1 MTVPRNEYP
10 RPQLVRKE
18 WLCINGEWQFEA
30 DNAQSGMERGFYA
43 NDYTLNGKINVPF
56 CPESRLSGIGNR
68 DFIAS
73 VWYKRAVD
81 IPAEWR
87 GKRIILHFG
96 AVDYHAIVFVNGTRV
111 CEHRGGYTPFSAD
124 ITEFLTWDGDMIS
137 LCAYDDVRAHNQPAG
152 KQSAKYNSYGCF
164 YTRTTGIW
172 QTVWLE
178 AVGDC
183 YINEIKFT
191 PDVPSVSVS
200 AGFVLEGDFRGAEL
214 SVRVSFDGRD
224 VGRADVAGITARTV
238 NIAIPLSERHLWDV
252 GEGNL
257 YDVSVEVRR
266 DGAVLDSAE
275 SYFGLRSVSL
285 DGRVLRLNGRV
296 VFGRWVLDQGFYPD
310 GNYTAPTDDDLRG
323 DIEKSMEL
331 GFNGARLHEKVFEPR
346 FLYWADK
353 LGYLCWGEHANWG
366 LNVSE
371 AGQIQHFLP
380 EWLEAVARDYSH
392 PSVIGWCPFNETWDY
407 AGRAQDN
414 SVLSTVYRVTKALD
428 PTRPVIDTSGNY
440 HVETDIFDVHDYEQN
455 PELFRTYYDKIPEGI
470 INDQIQRNAA
480 RRNRQKYDGKL
491 PVFVSEYG
499 GIGWMPEGKAGWGY
513 GKGPATEE
521 EFIARYRGLTD
532 ALLDNEYILGF
543 CYTQLYDVEQEKN
556 GLMTY
561 DRKFKFDP
569 AIFREINTRTA
580 AIEKNDAEA
589 PEKK

>member
-18 WLCINGEWQFEA
+18 WLCLNGEWQFEA

-346 FLYWADK
+346 FLY
-353 LGYLCWGEHANWG
+353 
-366 LNVSE
+366 
-371 AGQIQHFLP
+371 
-380 EWLEAVARDYSH
+380 
-392 PSVIGWCPFNETWDY
+392 
-407 AGRAQDN
+407 
-414 SVLSTVYRVTKALD
+414 
-428 PTRPVIDTSGNY
+428 
-440 HVETDIFDVHDYEQN
+440 
-455 PELFRTYYDKIPEGI
+455 
-470 INDQIQRNAA
+470 
-480 RRNRQKYDGKL
+480 
-491 PVFVSEYG
+491 
-499 GIGWMPEGKAGWGY
+499 
-513 GKGPATEE
+513 
-521 EFIARYRGLTD
+521 
-532 ALLDNEYILGF
+532 
-543 CYTQLYDVEQEKN
+543 
-556 GLMTY
+556 
-561 DRKFKFDP
+561 
-569 AIFREINTRTA
+569 
-580 AIEKNDAEA
+580 
-589 PEKK
+589 